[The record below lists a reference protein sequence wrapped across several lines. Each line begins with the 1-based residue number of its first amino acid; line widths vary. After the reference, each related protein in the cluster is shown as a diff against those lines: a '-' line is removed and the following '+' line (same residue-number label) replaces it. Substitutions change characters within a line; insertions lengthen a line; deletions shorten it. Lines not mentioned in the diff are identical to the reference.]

1 MTDNFSIKIR
11 NTDKEIIN
19 AFEVKKK
26 LKFEYEHHL
35 SAIVNPTP
43 DVTEQDKKKA
53 RIITQF
59 IKDNFSKE
67 LDL

>member
-1 MTDNFSIKIR
+1 MTV
-11 NTDKEIIN
+11 E
-19 AFEVKKK
+19 EK
-26 LKFEYEHHL
+26 LKFEYKHHL

-53 RIITQF
+53 RIITRF

-67 LDL
+67 LEL

>member
-1 MTDNFSIKIR
+1 MTVA
-11 NTDKEIIN
+11 E
-19 AFEVKKK
+19 K
-26 LKFEYEHHL
+26 LKFEYKHHL

>member
-1 MTDNFSIKIR
+1 MRERSSRMTL
-11 NTDKEIIN
+11 KE
-19 AFEVKKK
+19 K
-26 LKFEYEHHL
+26 LKFEYKHHL

-53 RIITQF
+53 RIITEF

-67 LDL
+67 LRLWK